1 VKAQRTIA
9 NERDADRLWSKVLKG
24 GPDDCW
30 TWQSP
35 AISAGYGAIYWPTP
49 SGLKA
54 VGAHRAAY
62 NLATMCWPL
71 QGEDVMHS
79 CDNKRCCNPRHLSV
93 GTRNENMRQAHE
105 RGLIPK
111 RDMVGENH
119 PLHKVTE
126 RQVIEIRARHRGGE
140 TRSTLAKEF
149 GFTKSGM
156 DHLIA
161 RRTWSHV
168 P

>member
-1 VKAQRTIA
+1 MKTPRTIA

-35 AISAGYGAIYWPTP
+35 ALAAGYGAIYWPTP
-49 SGLKA
+49 SGMRV
-54 VGAHRAAY
+54 VGAHRAAL
-62 NLATMCWPL
+62 NLATRCWP
-71 QGEDVMHS
+71 QHGEDVMHS
-79 CDNKRCCNPRHLSV
+79 CDNKRCCNPGHLSM
-93 GTRNENMRQAHE
+93 GTRNENLRQAHE
-105 RGLIPK
+105 RGLMPS
-111 RDMVGENH
+111 RDMGGENH

-126 RQVIEIRARHRGGE
+126 AQVREIRARNRAGE
-140 TRSTLAKEF
+140 TRSSLAKEF

-161 RRTWSHV
+161 GRTWRSV
-168 P
+168 S